1 MAYGI
6 DRITAADFIKM
17 QPKLPR
23 FQRKQTWGD
32 KDNFKLCISVFKQ
45 YPIGVVIVNEVGDE
59 NWLLDGRQRR
69 TALKEL
75 RANPDLVYE
84 WARKYIKFK
93 SNQDIV
99 DLKHMFWDR
108 IDAYLQQEE
117 QEDDDTIFV
126 AEPVTQEQ
134 EDEDINKWR
143 QREGLNTLLEIILMV
158 HQKKTNGGK

>member
-1 MAYGI
+1 M
-6 DRITAADFIKM
+6 
-17 QPKLPR
+17 
-23 FQRKQTWGD
+23 
-32 KDNFKLCISVFKQ
+32 
-45 YPIGVVIVNEVGDE
+45 
-59 NWLLDGRQRR
+59 
-69 TALKEL
+69 KEL